1 MIYKFLCL
9 FIPDLLSISGYEKR
23 TKTGICGLFSSEEK
37 NQTGIFQSDQ
47 STN

>member
-1 MIYKFLCL
+1 L
-9 FIPDLLSISGYEKR
+9 FFRSFSRILGYEKR
-23 TKTGICGLFSSEEK
+23 TETGICGLHGSEEK